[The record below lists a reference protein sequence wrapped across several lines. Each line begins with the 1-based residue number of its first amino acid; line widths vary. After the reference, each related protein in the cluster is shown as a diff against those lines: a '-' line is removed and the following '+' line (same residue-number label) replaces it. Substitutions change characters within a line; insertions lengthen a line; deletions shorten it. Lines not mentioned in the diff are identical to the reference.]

1 MSNICLDKNRD
12 LLARSKKVLA
22 SASTFSKVEL
32 FGNGETPFGLVKG
45 QGAYVWD
52 VDNNKYIDYVMGL
65 GCVTLGYN
73 HPKANQAI
81 SEQLNNGIAFSL
93 PTELEVEVAEMLIER
108 IPSAEMVRFGKNGN
122 DVTAAAVRIARHV
135 TKKDHILFCG
145 YHGWQDWYISQSS
158 KNGGIPN
165 CVKELS
171 HRFTYNDIGSLTRL
185 VQQYKD
191 NVACIIL
198 EPISK
203 EWPVNDFLGKVRDI
217 ATKNN
222 IVLIFDE
229 VVTGFRFHKAG
240 VQALMNVTPDLSCFS
255 KAIANGMPLSVLV
268 GKAEIMSKFNE
279 IFFSLTNA
287 GETLSLAAAKAVI
300 QFYDEVDVPAR
311 LSSSGG
317 KLKNGLQELISKYD
331 LGDRIKVTGFD
342 CRFWLAFAD
351 PGNPKYD
358 PTNDILCLA
367 RLLASHGILSNGGF
381 MVSYSHN
388 ENIIQDTLS
397 IFERVLP
404 ALRNDF
410 LGKVGKVNVN
420 LV

>member
-1 MSNICLDKNRD
+1 MDTPLHKNRD
-12 LLARSKKVLA
+12 FLDRSKKVLA
-22 SASTFSKVEL
+22 SPSTFSKLEL
-32 FGNGETPFGLVKG
+32 FGNGETPFCLAKG
-45 QGAYVWD
+45 QGAHVWD

-73 HPKANQAI
+73 HPKVNQAI
-81 SEQLNNGIAFSL
+81 SEQLSNGVAFSL
-93 PTELEVEVAEMLIER
+93 PTSLEIEVAEMLIER

-122 DVTAAAVRIARHV
+122 DVTSAAVRIARYV

-158 KNGGIPN
+158 KNGGIPD

-171 HRFTYNDIGSLTRL
+171 HRFTYNDIDSLTKL
-185 VQQYKD
+185 IQQYKD

-203 EWPVNDFLGKVRDI
+203 EWPVNNFLEKIRDL

-268 GKAEIMSKFNE
+268 GKAEIMSQFNE

-300 QFYDEVDVPAR
+300 QFYDEADVPAR
-311 LSSSGG
+311 LSDSGG
-317 KLKNGLQELISKYD
+317 KLKKGLWALIDKYD
-331 LGDRIKVTGFD
+331 LKDRMKMTGFD
-342 CRFWLAFAD
+342 CRFWVAFTD
-351 PGNPKYD
+351 PGNPRYD
-358 PTNDILCLA
+358 PTED
-367 RLLASHGILSNGGF
+367 LLYWTKLTTANGILSSGGHII
-381 MVSYSHN
+381 SYAHTN
-388 ENIIQDTLS
+388 AVIQETLLKYDQ
-397 IFERVLP
+397 ILLHMKTKLQKREAYIV
-404 ALRNDF
+404 
-410 LGKVGKVNVN
+410 
-420 LV
+420 